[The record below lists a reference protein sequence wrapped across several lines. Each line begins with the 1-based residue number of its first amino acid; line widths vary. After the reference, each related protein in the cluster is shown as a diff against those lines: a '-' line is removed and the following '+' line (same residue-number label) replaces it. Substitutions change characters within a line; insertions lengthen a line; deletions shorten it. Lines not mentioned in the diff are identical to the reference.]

1 MKTFYD
7 IARDRWP
14 DRHISGGGSIAV
26 IPLDD
31 KSCRL
36 FVTMVEAEQI
46 IVNPMRVM
54 VCDLAE
60 RSTPCPDLPDDWEDR
75 QRARK
80 EARDRQR

>member
-46 IVNPMRVM
+46 N
-54 VCDLAE
+54 
-60 RSTPCPDLPDDWEDR
+60 R
-75 QRARK
+75 QSDACHGL
-80 EARDRQR
+80 